1 MKIDKNCQ
9 NYSVKFNCGVPKL
22 QTWDVTLILSEINYI
37 NVIKKKDLVKQ
48 KGIWREKQWDPRN
61 HKKIGMK
68 SDQFFIISKET
79 MGLKRDLQF
88 RQLEMENVSPRR
100 ESGFGIFQS
109 NPLHNSPNK
118 SYLWWALLFFYLIF
132 TCSKLTYTKDSMLSS
147 LPNFDA

>member
-9 NYSVKFNCGVPKL
+9 YSVKFNCGVPKL
-22 QTWDVTLILSEINYI
+22 QTWDVTLILSETNYI
-37 NVIKKKDLVKQ
+37 NVIKKKDLVKE
-48 KGIWREKQWDPRN
+48 KGNIWREKQWDPRN

-79 MGLKRDLQF
+79 MGLKRDLQ
-88 RQLEMENVSPRR
+88 SRR

-118 SYLWWALLFFYLIF
+118 SYLWWALLFLYLIL
-132 TCSKLTYTKDSMLSS
+132 TCSMLTYTKDTYTSMLSS
-147 LPNFDA
+147 LPNFDV